1 MTGVP
6 ISDESDESD
15 RSDESGKS
23 ISAPDRV
30 LFFAIHIL
38 YIGCGIYE
46 TPSGFS
52 LISTRHTYI

>member
-23 ISAPDRV
+23 ISAPVRV
-30 LFFAIHIL
+30 
-38 YIGCGIYE
+38 
-46 TPSGFS
+46 PFS
-52 LISTRHTYI
+52 